1 MMLKS
6 VLNVDAQKV
15 LNKIAPDALKV
26 PQERVLGVQKHP
38 RRCQKASPE
47 APERAFGGAFGHL
60 WGCFWTKIRIR
71 RKYSKFNEKLRVR
84 IKNLNENE
92 SDQGIKRF

>member
-6 VLNVDAQKV
+6 ALNVDAQKV

-38 RRCQKASPE
+38 QRCQKAPPA
-47 APERAFGGAFGHL
+47 APERLLGGAFGYL
-60 WGCFWTKIRIR
+60 WGCFWTKMRMR
-71 RKYSKFNEKLRVR
+71 RKYG
-84 IKNLNENE
+84 KN
-92 SDQGIKRF
+92 